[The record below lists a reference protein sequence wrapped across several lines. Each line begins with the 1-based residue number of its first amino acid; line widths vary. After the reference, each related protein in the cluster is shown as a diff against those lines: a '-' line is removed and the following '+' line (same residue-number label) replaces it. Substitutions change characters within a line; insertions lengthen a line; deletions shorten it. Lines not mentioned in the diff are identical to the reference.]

1 MLKRLRG
8 TAVVGLLGCGLSAL
22 VSGTAFAGYVQTNL
36 VSDIPGLAALTDPNL
51 RNPWGM
57 SFSATSPF
65 WVSDQATNLSTL
77 YRVTNGVVSQVALQ
91 VAIPTTAVGPQGP
104 TGQVNNNTSSF
115 AVNGAPSSFIF
126 ASLNGTIS
134 AWNNSA
140 GTTAV
145 VQAPATGGVY
155 TGLAI
160 ATSAGGPTLYAA
172 NGAQNRIDVFNG
184 TFANVTGTT
193 FAGKFVDPNIPAGL
207 VPFNVQTIAG
217 NVYVT
222 YAPAG
227 RPAQTT
233 ALPGAGAV
241 AVFDV
246 NGNLLRT
253 LVSGSQ
259 LASPWGVTLAPSG
272 FGQFGG
278 DLLVGN
284 FSFAAS
290 EINAFDPTTGNF
302 MGTIPVTEGLNAPGG
317 LWGLAFGNGVTGGS
331 NILYFLSG
339 INGEVDGLF
348 AAISFVPEPAPLALL
363 IAGLGCVGVFSRRRA
378 APSQEGPASLA
389 V

>member
-1 MLKRLRG
+1 MLRRLRG
-8 TAVVGLLGCGLSAL
+8 TAMIGLLGCGLSAL
-22 VSGTAFAGYVQTNL
+22 VGGNASAAYVQTNL
-36 VSDIPGLAALTDPNL
+36 VSDISGLAAITDPNL

-57 SFSATSPF
+57 SFNATSPF
-65 WVSDQATNLSTL
+65 WVSDQATNMSTL
-77 YRVTNGVVSQVALQ
+77 YRITNGVVSQVALQ

-115 AVNGAPSSFIF
+115 LVNGTPSNFIF
-126 ASLNGTIS
+126 ANLNGSIA

-145 VQAPATGGVY
+145 TQAATAGAVY

-160 ATSAGGPTLYAA
+160 ANSAGGPFLYAA

-184 TFANVTGTT
+184 GFTNVTGTT
-193 FAGKFVDPNIPAGL
+193 FAGKFVDPNLPPGL
-207 VPFNVQTIAG
+207 VPFNVQNIG
-217 NVYVT
+217 GSIYVT

-233 ALPGAGAV
+233 AAPGAGAV
-241 AVFDV
+241 AVFDA

-253 LVSGSQ
+253 LISGSM
-259 LASPWGVTLAPSG
+259 LASPWGITLAPSG

-302 MGTIPVTEGLNAPGG
+302 MGTIPVQEGLNSPGG
-317 LWGLAFGNGVTGGS
+317 LWALAFGNGVTGGL
-331 NILYFLSG
+331 NTLYFLSG

-348 AAISFVPEPAPLALL
+348 AAISFVPEPATLALL
-363 IAGLGCVGVFSRRRA
+363 GLGLAGIGFFTRRRA
-378 APSQEGPASLA
+378 PDSHQATSLVA
-389 V
+389 A